1 MTDCIRREAAIN
13 KVLEWLN
20 IAKCPY
26 NHSAYNCGEIAAYE
40 TCLEDLKSLPA
51 VDVRPVVHGEW
62 EHKVTSS
69 YSGGGATF
77 CSVCGY
83 GYSDGAFFEVE
94 DFDYCPHC
102 GATMKVD
109 RRDIELL

>member
-1 MTDCIRREAAIN
+1 MKKFVE
-13 KVLEWLN
+13 KEQVLEILSSKN
-20 IAKCPY
+20 
-26 NHSAYNCGEIAAYE
+26 AAWDGYIRVKE
-40 TCLEDLKSLPA
+40 LPDA
-51 VDVRPVVHGEW
+51 DVRPVVHGEW

-69 YSGGGATF
+69 YAGGGATF

-109 RRDIELL
+109 REDVELPL

>member
-1 MTDCIRREAAIN
+1 MTDYIYREEA
-13 KVLEWLN
+13 
-20 IAKCPY
+20 
-26 NHSAYNCGEIAAYE
+26 IAAAVSA
-40 TCLEDLKSLPA
+40 TALGNSSFRDVNDTVNRLRLIPA
-51 VDVRPVVHGEW
+51 ADVRPVVHGEW
-62 EHKVTSS
+62 KHKVTSS
-69 YSGGGATF
+69 YAGGGATF

>member
-1 MTDCIRREAAIN
+1 MTDCIRREDIGLTDFEIILCQADEN
-13 KVLEWLN
+13 KYKSALVMLLEK
-20 IAKCPY
+20 IEK
-26 NHSAYNCGEIAAYE
+26 
-40 TCLEDLKSLPA
+40 LPA
-51 VDVRPVVHGEW
+51 ADVRPVVHGEW
-62 EHKVTSS
+62 KHKVTSS
-69 YSGGGATF
+69 YAGGGATF

>member
-1 MTDCIRREAAIN
+1 MMGKYIELKALFKT
-13 KVLEWLN
+13 V
-20 IAKCPY
+20 
-26 NHSAYNCGEIAAYE
+26 
-40 TCLEDLKSLPA
+40 EDYASTHPVMRDDELFALFCSVDA
-51 VDVRPVVHGEW
+51 TDVRPVVHGEW

-69 YSGGGATF
+69 YAGGGATF